1 MSAATEILV
10 PGTAGEGEAL
20 VLTAPISFW
29 GGVDP
34 KTGRIADVR
43 HPHQGYVLARKLLVL
58 PATIGS
64 STPSA
69 VLREL
74 GHTGRAPAALVL
86 HEPDAILLLGLIVA
100 REMSWQTPIAV
111 RLERDQFDSFRGGQV
126 AVGADGSILRS
137 LGILD
142 GPPCAFSFAGGQ
154 GTTRCTSQRSST
166 SPGTASIS
174 TAGSGTAAK
183 TMQCWRRRV
192 GLHPPMRTRP
202 IISPSPGWS
211 RSMGR

>member
-43 HPHQGYVLARKLLVL
+43 HPQHGEVIAGKVLFL
-58 PATIGS
+58 PGTIGS
-64 STPSA
+64 SSASA
-69 VLREL
+69 VLMEL
-74 GHTGRAPAALVL
+74 VHNGRAPAALVL

-126 AVGADGSILRS
+126 AVGADGSILRR

-142 GPPCAFSFAGGQ
+142 GLP
-154 GTTRCTSQRSST
+154 
-166 SPGTASIS
+166 
-174 TAGSGTAAK
+174 
-183 TMQCWRRRV
+183 
-192 GLHPPMRTRP
+192 
-202 IISPSPGWS
+202 
-211 RSMGR
+211 